1 MKMTRRLL
9 ACAAAAAAA
18 MVCMTPTAFAAKFNL
33 KLGHAVN
40 PTDGQ
45 HAAAVKLAEL
55 VKQRTNGDVEITIYP
70 ANQLGNDAAMINGV
84 RGGTI
89 DIVSSGASNFNG
101 IVANTAA
108 MELPF
113 VFRSAQHAYAVLD
126 GPVGTGVL
134 NELAPHGLKGLAYWE
149 NGWRAFTNNKR
160 PVRTPDDLKGLK
172 IRSTPN
178 PYHIQAFKLLGMN
191 PSPMPIAE
199 LYTALETGTFDAQEH
214 PINVTWSAKFHE
226 VQKHLTISNHVYS
239 PLILVMNKAKFE
251 SLPANVQTIVVDAA
265 REAAKYQRDLNAGN
279 AGKVVADLKKSGMQ
293 VIETVDMAP
302 FQKIVSESIAKT
314 FAEKN
319 GPALLQAI
327 EATK

>member
-1 MKMTRRLL
+1 MILSRRTLTGV
-9 ACAAAAAAA
+9 AAAAALA
-18 MVCMTPTAFAAKFNL
+18 CLTPSAFAAKFNL

-40 PTDGQ
+40 TTDGQ
-45 HAAAVKLAEL
+45 HAAAVKMAEL

-70 ANQLGNDAAMINGV
+70 ANQLGNDAAMINGA

-89 DIVSSGASNFNG
+89 DIVSSGASNYNG

-113 VFRSAQHAYAVLD
+113 VFRSAQHAYTVLD

-160 PVRTPDDLKGLK
+160 PVTKPDDLKGLK

-214 PINVTWSAKFHE
+214 PINVTWSSKFYE
-226 VQKHLTISNHVYS
+226 VQKHLTVSNHVYS
-239 PLILVMNKAKFE
+239 PLILAMNKAKFDT
-251 SLPANVQTIVVDAA
+251 LPANYQQIVVDAA
-265 REAAKYQRDLNAGN
+265 REAAKYQRDLNAQN
-279 AGKVVADLKKSGMQ
+279 AGKVVAELKKAGMQ
-293 VIETVDMAP
+293 VVENVDMAP

-319 GPALLQAI
+319 GATLLQAI

>member
-1 MKMTRRLL
+1 MNFSRRLL
-9 ACAAAAAAA
+9 VTAAALACLA
-18 MVCMTPTAFAAKFNL
+18 PTAFAAKFNL

-40 PTDGQ
+40 TTDGQ
-45 HAAAVKLAEL
+45 HAAAVKMAEL
-55 VKQRTNGDVEITIYP
+55 VKERTKGDVEITIFP

-89 DIVSSGASNFNG
+89 DIVSSGASNYNG

-113 VFRSAQHAYAVLD
+113 VFRSAQHAYGVLD
-126 GPVGTGVL
+126 GPIGSGVL

-160 PVRTPDDLKGLK
+160 PIKTPEDVKGLK
-172 IRSTPN
+172 IRSTGN

-191 PSPMPIAE
+191 PSPMAIAE

-214 PINVTWSAKFHE
+214 PINVTWSSKFYE

-239 PLILVMNKAKFE
+239 PLILSMNKAKFD
-251 SLPANVQTIVVDAA
+251 SLPADVQKIVVDSA
-265 REAAKYQRDLNAGN
+265 RDAAKYQRELNAAN
-279 AGKVVADLKKSGMQ
+279 AGKVVAELKKSGMQ
-293 VIETVDMAP
+293 VVETVDMTP
-302 FQKIVSESIAKT
+302 FQKIVSEPIAKA

-327 EATK
+327 EAAK

>member
-1 MKMTRRLL
+1 MKLSRRLL
-9 ACAAAAAAA
+9 AIAAALA
-18 MVCMTPTAFAAKFNL
+18 CLTPAAFAAQFNL

-40 PTDGQ
+40 TTDGQ

-55 VKQRTNGDVEITIYP
+55 VKERTKGEVEITIYP

-89 DIVSSGASNFNG
+89 DIVSSGASNYNG

-113 VFRSAQHAYAVLD
+113 VFRSAAHAYAVLD
-126 GPVGTGVL
+126 GPIGSGVL
-134 NELAPHGLKGLAYWE
+134 NEMAPHGLKGLAYWE

-160 PVRTPDDLKGLK
+160 PIRTPEDVKGLK
-172 IRSTPN
+172 IRSTGN

-191 PSPMPIAE
+191 PSPMAIAE

-214 PINVTWSAKFHE
+214 PINVTWSSKFYE

-239 PLILVMNKAKFE
+239 PLILAMNKAKFD
-251 SLPANVQTIVVDAA
+251 SLPPNFQTIVVESA
-265 REAAKYQRDLNAGN
+265 RDAAKYQRELNAGN
-279 AGKVVADLKKSGMQ
+279 AGKVVAELKKSGMQ
-293 VIETVDMAP
+293 VVETVDMAP
-302 FQKIVSESIAKT
+302 FQKIVSEPIAKA

-319 GPALLQAI
+319 GAALLQAI

>member
-1 MKMTRRLL
+1 MTLSRRTLTGV
-9 ACAAAAAAA
+9 AAAAALACLA
-18 MVCMTPTAFAAKFNL
+18 PSAFAAKFNL

-40 PTDGQ
+40 TTDGQ
-45 HAAAVKLAEL
+45 HAAAVKMAEL

-70 ANQLGNDAAMINGV
+70 ANQLGNDAAMINGA

-89 DIVSSGASNFNG
+89 DIVSSGASNYNG

-113 VFRSAQHAYAVLD
+113 VFRSAQHAYTVLD

-160 PVRTPDDLKGLK
+160 PVKTPEDLKGLK

-214 PINVTWSAKFHE
+214 PINVTWSSKFYE
-226 VQKHLTISNHVYS
+226 VQKHLTVSNHVYS
-239 PLILVMNKAKFE
+239 PLVLAMNKAKFD
-251 SLPANVQTIVVDAA
+251 SLPANYQQVVVDAA
-265 REAAKYQRDLNAGN
+265 REAAKYQRDLNAQN
-279 AGKVVADLKKSGMQ
+279 AGKVIAELKKAGMQ
-293 VIETVDMAP
+293 VVENVDMAP

-319 GPALLQAI
+319 GAALLQAI

>member
-1 MKMTRRLL
+1 MNFSRRLL
-9 ACAAAAAAA
+9 ATAAALACLA
-18 MVCMTPTAFAAKFNL
+18 PTAFAAKFNL

-40 PTDGQ
+40 TTDGQ
-45 HAAAVKLAEL
+45 HAAAVKMAEL
-55 VKQRTNGDVEITIYP
+55 VKERTKGEVEITIYP

-89 DIVSSGASNFNG
+89 DIVSSGASNYNG

-113 VFRSAQHAYAVLD
+113 VFRSAQHAYGVLD
-126 GPVGTGVL
+126 GPIGSGVL

-160 PVRTPDDLKGLK
+160 PIKTPEDVKGLK
-172 IRSTPN
+172 IRSTGN

-191 PSPMPIAE
+191 PSPMAIAE

-214 PINVTWSAKFHE
+214 PINVTWSSKFYE

-239 PLILVMNKAKFE
+239 PLILSMNKAKFD
-251 SLPANVQTIVVDAA
+251 SLPADYQKVVVDAA
-265 REAAKYQRDLNAGN
+265 RDAAKYQRELNAGN
-279 AGKVVADLKKSGMQ
+279 AGKVVAELKKSGMQ
-293 VIETVDMAP
+293 IVETVDMAP
-302 FQKIVSESIAKT
+302 FQKIVSEPIAKA

-319 GPALLQAI
+319 GAALLQAI
-327 EATK
+327 EAAK

>member
-1 MKMTRRLL
+1 MTISRRVLT
-9 ACAAAAAAA
+9 CVAAAALA
-18 MVCMTPTAFAAKFNL
+18 CMAPSAFAAKFNF

-40 PTDGQ
+40 TTDGQ
-45 HAAAVKLAEL
+45 HAAAVKMAEL
-55 VKQRTNGDVEITIYP
+55 VKERTKGDVEITIFP
-70 ANQLGNDAAMINGV
+70 ANQLGNDAAMINGA

-113 VFRSAQHAYAVLD
+113 VFRSAQHAYTVLD
-126 GPVGTGVL
+126 GPVGSGVL

-160 PVRTPDDLKGLK
+160 PVKTPDDLKGLK

-191 PSPMPIAE
+191 PSPMAIAE
-199 LYTALETGTFDAQEH
+199 LYTALEVGTFDAQEH
-214 PINVTWSAKFHE
+214 PINVTWSSKFYE
-226 VQKHLTISNHVYS
+226 VQKHLTVSNHVYS
-239 PLILVMNKAKFE
+239 PLILAMNKAKFD
-251 SLPANVQTIVVDAA
+251 SLPANYQQIVVDAA
-265 REAAKYQRDLNAGN
+265 REAAKYQRDLNAQN
-279 AGKVVADLKKSGMQ
+279 AGKVVAELKKAGMQ
-293 VIETVDMAP
+293 VVENVDMAP

-319 GPALLQAI
+319 GAALLQAI
-327 EATK
+327 EGVK

>member
-1 MKMTRRLL
+1 MKVSKLL
-9 ACAAAAAAA
+9 IACLMASMGTAAY
-18 MVCMTPTAFAAKFNL
+18 AAKFNL
-33 KLGHAVN
+33 KLGHAVAT
-40 PTDGQ
+40 TDGQ

-55 VKQRTNGDVEITIYP
+55 VKQRTNGDVEITVFP
-70 ANQLGNDAAMINGV
+70 SNQLGNDAAMINGT

-89 DIVSSGASNFNG
+89 DLVSSGASNFNG

-113 VFRSAQHAYAVLD
+113 VFRNAQHAYTVLD
-126 GPVGTGVL
+126 GSIGTGIL

-160 PVRTPDDLKGLK
+160 PIRTPDDAKGLK
-172 IRSTPN
+172 IRSTGN

-214 PINVTWSAKFHE
+214 PINVTWSSKFYE
-226 VQKHLTISNHVYS
+226 VQKHLTVSNHVYS
-239 PLILVMNKAKFE
+239 PLIIAMNKAKFDT
-251 SLPANVQTIVVDAA
+251 LPANYQTILVDSA
-265 REAAKYQRDLNAGN
+265 REAAKYQRDLNAQN
-279 AGKVVADLKKSGMQ
+279 AGKVVAELKKSGMQ

-302 FQKIVSESIAKT
+302 FQKIVSEAIEKS
-314 FAEKN
+314 FGEKN
-319 GPALLQAI
+319 GTALLKAI
-327 EATK
+327 AATK

>member
-1 MKMTRRLL
+1 MNFSRRLL
-9 ACAAAAAAA
+9 ATAAALACLA
-18 MVCMTPTAFAAKFNL
+18 PTAFAAKFNL

-40 PTDGQ
+40 TTDGQ
-45 HAAAVKLAEL
+45 HAAAVKMAEL
-55 VKQRTNGDVEITIYP
+55 VKERTKGDVEITIYP
-70 ANQLGNDAAMINGV
+70 ANQLGNDAAMINGA

-89 DIVSSGASNFNG
+89 DIVSSGASNYNG

-126 GPVGTGVL
+126 GPIGTGVL

-160 PVRTPDDLKGLK
+160 PIKTPEDVKGLK
-172 IRSTPN
+172 IRSTGN

-191 PSPMPIAE
+191 PSPMAIAE

-214 PINVTWSAKFHE
+214 PINVTWSSKFYE

-239 PLILVMNKAKFE
+239 PLILSMNKAKFD
-251 SLPANVQTIVVDAA
+251 SLPADYQKVVVDAA
-265 REAAKYQRDLNAGN
+265 RDAAKYQRELNASN
-279 AGKVVADLKKSGMQ
+279 AGKVVAELKKSGMQ
-293 VIETVDMAP
+293 IVETVDMAP
-302 FQKIVSESIAKT
+302 FQKIVSEPIAKA

-319 GPALLQAI
+319 GAALLQAI
-327 EATK
+327 EAAK

>member
-1 MKMTRRLL
+1 MSFAKLLL
-9 ACAAAAAAA
+9 AFGATAA
-18 MVCMTPTAFAAKFNL
+18 CLSTGAFAATFNL

-40 PTDGQ
+40 TTDGQ

-55 VKQRTNGDVEITIYP
+55 VKQRSNGEVEITIYP

-89 DIVSSGASNFNG
+89 DIVSSGASNYNG

-113 VFRSAQHAYAVLD
+113 VFRSAQHAYTVLD
-126 GPVGTGVL
+126 GAVGGGVL
-134 NELAPHGLKGLAYWE
+134 NELTPHGLKGLAYWE

-160 PVRTPDDLKGLK
+160 AVRTPDDLKGLK

-191 PSPMPIAE
+191 PSPMPISE

-214 PINVTWSAKFHE
+214 PINVTWSSKFYE
-226 VQKHLTISNHVYS
+226 VQKHLTVSNHVYS
-239 PLILVMNKAKFE
+239 PLILAMNKAKFD
-251 SLPANVQTIVVDAA
+251 SLPANVQTIVVQAA
-265 REAAKYQRDLNAGN
+265 REAAAYQRDLNAQN
-279 AGKVVADLKKSGMQ
+279 AGKVLAELKKSGMQ
-293 VIETVDMAP
+293 VVENVDMAP
-302 FQKIVSESIAKT
+302 FQKIVSDAIAKT

-327 EATK
+327 AATK

>member
-1 MKMTRRLL
+1 MMKIARRLL
-9 ACAAAAAAA
+9 TCGTAAALACLA
-18 MVCMTPTAFAAKFNL
+18 TGAFAAKFNL

-40 PTDGQ
+40 TTDGQ
-45 HAAAVKLAEL
+45 HAAAVKMAEL
-55 VKQRTNGDVEITIYP
+55 VKQRTNGDVEITIFP
-70 ANQLGNDAAMINGV
+70 ANQLGNDAAMINGA

-89 DIVSSGASNFNG
+89 DIVSSGASNYNG

-113 VFRSAQHAYAVLD
+113 VFRSAQHAYTVLD

-191 PSPMPIAE
+191 PSPMAIAE
-199 LYTALETGTFDAQEH
+199 LYTALEVGTFDAQEH
-214 PINVTWSAKFHE
+214 PINVTWSAKFYE
-226 VQKHLTISNHVYS
+226 VQKHLTVSNHVYS
-239 PLILVMNKAKFE
+239 PLILAMNKAKFD

-265 REAAKYQRDLNAGN
+265 REAAKYQRELNAQN
-279 AGKVVADLKKSGMQ
+279 AGKVVTELKKSGMQ
-293 VIETVDMAP
+293 VVENVDMAP

-319 GPALLQAI
+319 GAALLQAI

>member
-1 MKMTRRLL
+1 MKISRRLL
-9 ACAAAAAAA
+9 NCTAAAAALTCLA
-18 MVCMTPTAFAAKFNL
+18 PSAFAATFNL

-40 PTDGQ
+40 TTDGQ
-45 HAAAVKLAEL
+45 HAAAVKLADL
-55 VKQRTNGDVEITIYP
+55 VKERTKGEVEITIFP
-70 ANQLGNDAAMINGV
+70 ANQLGNDAAMINGA

-89 DIVSSGASNFNG
+89 DIVSSGASNYNG

-126 GPVGTGVL
+126 GPIGTGVL
-134 NELAPHGLKGLAYWE
+134 NEMAPHGLKGLAYWE

-160 PVRTPDDLKGLK
+160 PIKTPEDVKGLK
-172 IRSTPN
+172 IRSTGN

-191 PSPMPIAE
+191 PSPMAIAE

-214 PINVTWSAKFHE
+214 PINVTWSSKFYE

-239 PLILVMNKAKFE
+239 PLILAMNKAKFD
-251 SLPANVQTIVVDAA
+251 SLPANYQTIVVESA
-265 REAAKYQRDLNAGN
+265 RDAAKYQRELNAGN
-279 AGKVVADLKKSGMQ
+279 AGKVVAELKKSGMQ
-293 VIETVDMAP
+293 IVETVDMAP
-302 FQKIVSESIAKT
+302 FQKIVSEPIAKA

-319 GPALLQAI
+319 GAALLQAI

>member
-1 MKMTRRLL
+1 MKISRLLL
-9 ACAAAAAAA
+9 ACL
-18 MVCMTPTAFAAKFNL
+18 MVSVGATAYAAKFNL
-33 KLGHAVN
+33 KMGHAVN
-40 PTDGQ
+40 TTDGQ

-55 VKQRTNGDVEITIYP
+55 VKQRTNGDVEITIFP
-70 ANQLGNDAAMINGV
+70 SNQLGNDAAMINGA

-89 DIVSSGASNFNG
+89 DIVSSGANNFNG

-113 VFRSAQHAYAVLD
+113 VFRSAQHAYNVLD
-126 GPVGTGVL
+126 GEIGSGVL
-134 NELAPHGLKGLAYWE
+134 GELSPHGLKGLAYWE

-172 IRSTPN
+172 IRSTGN

-214 PINVTWSAKFHE
+214 PINVTWSSKFYE
-226 VQKHLTISNHVYS
+226 VQKHLTVSNHVYS
-239 PLILVMNKAKFE
+239 PLILVMNKAKFD
-251 SLPANVQTIVVDAA
+251 SLPANYQTIMVEAA
-265 REAAKYQRDLNAGN
+265 REAAKYQRNLNAQN
-279 AGKVVADLKKSGMQ
+279 AGKVVAELKKSGMQ
-293 VIETVDMAP
+293 VIENVDMAP
-302 FQKIVSESIAKT
+302 FQKIVSATIAQT

-319 GPALLQAI
+319 GPAMLAAI
-327 EATK
+327 EAVK